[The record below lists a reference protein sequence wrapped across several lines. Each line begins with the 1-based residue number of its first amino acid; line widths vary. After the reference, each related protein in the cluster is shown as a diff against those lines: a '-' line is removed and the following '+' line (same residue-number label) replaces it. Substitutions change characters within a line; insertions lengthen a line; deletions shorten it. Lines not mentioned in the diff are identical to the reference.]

1 LHFANAEIVNKYMSV
16 ESNGFTKFE
25 NDFKLHTTKGLGTK
39 NMYLFNEKGA
49 ITKYDSAFDIINQFY
64 DVRLEFYRKRK
75 EFILN
80 KLQHDADVMSNKIR
94 FIKDVI
100 AEKLYVH
107 KMRKINLEEYLETN
121 QYMKHED
128 NYDYIT
134 RIPVYNLTIDKVE
147 DLEAEIVKALD
158 CIKKLSDMTIEAIWL
173 EELNEFEKIYAKF
186 LEENVEKPASKN
198 KKK

>member
-1 LHFANAEIVNKYMSV
+1 
-16 ESNGFTKFE
+16 
-25 NDFKLHTTKGLGTK
+25 
-39 NMYLFNEKGA
+39 
-49 ITKYDSAFDIINQFY
+49 
-64 DVRLEFYRKRK
+64 
-75 EFILN
+75 
-80 KLQHDADVMSNKIR
+80 MSNKIR
-94 FIKDVI
+94 FIRDVI

-147 DLEAEIVKALD
+147 DLEAEIAKALD
-158 CIKKLSDMTIEAIWL
+158 CIKKLADMTIEAIWL
-173 EELNEFEKIYAKF
+173 EELNEFEKIYGKF
-186 LEENVEKPASKN
+186 LEESVEKSSTTKN